1 MGIQRSIT
9 MSTLTLALL
18 LLFTVSTVYCATGK
32 CKSTGATTNCEDTDH
47 LCCLSFTYDKKE
59 FWKVECVTGDPANP
73 PESAQLKQVKE
84 VKAKT
89 TWKCYYKPKA
99 DATNDVVIEE
109 DFTKKSWTWP
119 SICTGGPVV
128 TLEPDSSNND
138 NNNNVGGSCNASSMI
153 FFISVV
159 IALINMFY

>member
-1 MGIQRSIT
+1 MGFSFCLLCPLCT
-9 MSTLTLALL
+9 VLPENVKVLVL
-18 LLFTVSTVYCATGK
+18 LLFVRTLIICVVFHSHMIRRSSGKWNVSRGTLLT
-32 CKSTGATTNCEDTDH
+32 
-47 LCCLSFTYDKKE
+47 
-59 FWKVECVTGDPANP
+59 P

-138 NNNNVGGSCNASSMI
+138 DNNNNNNNNDNNNNVG
-153 FFISVV
+153 
-159 IALINMFY
+159 